1 MILVTRKYDP
11 RKYDP
16 RKNMILVFP
25 KLRTPKNVNRYMFK
39 KSTFRGPFG
48 RQHGKGAITL
58 F

>member
-1 MILVTRKYDP
+1 MSLVTD
-11 RKYDP
+11 
-16 RKNMILVFP
+16 VFP

-58 F
+58 LGSERQYRYHIY